1 MGMKDLRGANAIVT
15 GASRGLGVVI
25 ADALADEGVN
35 LVLAARS
42 ADGLEKVRG
51 DVAAKGVKVVSVPT
65 DVAELSQLQ
74 RLVSRATDELGP
86 VDILINNAGIEG
98 YHDYEK
104 YPPEE
109 IEQMINV
116 NLTAPMLLSRLV
128 LPAMIE
134 RDRGHIVQIA
144 SMAGKG
150 GFPTQA
156 PYAATK
162 AALIM
167 FSHVL
172 RTELAGTNVGSSA
185 VCPGF
190 VADEGMYADM
200 KRDTGVQVS
209 RLLGVSKPEKVGRAV
224 VKAIRRNSAELFVN
238 PTPLRPVIVGSQMFP
253 DLIPRVQKVFGVMGL
268 ARKMTDAYE
277 ERDAAGGSTPPQT

>member
-1 MGMKDLRGANAIVT
+1 MKDLRGANAIIT

-42 ADGLEKVRG
+42 AKGLEKVSG
-51 DVAAKGVKVVSVPT
+51 DVSAKGVKVVSVPT
-65 DVAELSQLQ
+65 DVGERSQLEQ
-74 RLVSRATDELGP
+74 LVASAKGELGP
-86 VDILINNAGIEG
+86 IDILVNNAGIEG
-98 YHDYEK
+98 YHPYQE

-109 IEQMINV
+109 VEQLIQV
-116 NLTAPMLLSRLV
+116 NLTAPMLLTRLV
-128 LPAMIE
+128 LPEMIE

-144 SMAGKG
+144 SMAGKA

-172 RTELAGTNVGSSA
+172 RTELVGTNVGCSS

-200 KRDTGVQVS
+200 KSDTGVEVS
-209 RLLGVSKPEKVGRAV
+209 RLLGVSKPEKVGQAV

-253 DLIPRVQKVFGVMGL
+253 DLIPRVQKVFGVTAL
-268 ARKMTDAYE
+268 AKKMIDAYAA
-277 ERDAAGGSTPPQT
+277 RDAASGSTPPQA